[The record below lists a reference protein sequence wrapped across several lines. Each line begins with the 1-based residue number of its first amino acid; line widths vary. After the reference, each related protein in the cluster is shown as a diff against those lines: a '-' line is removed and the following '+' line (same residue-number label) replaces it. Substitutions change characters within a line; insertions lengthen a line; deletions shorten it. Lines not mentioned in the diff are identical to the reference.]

1 MTVPKTVVVTYPGFD
16 AADPQT
22 AGILREHGF
31 AIRFAPRTVERTAD
45 DVVELMEG
53 ATAGIISTDPFDA
66 TVFARCPDLRVL
78 ARIGV
83 GLDTVDVDAAT
94 GAGVAVTITPDVNIA
109 TVADHTLALM
119 LACCRRLLENDRSTR
134 DGSWDRGGAL
144 NGTDLTGATVGIVG
158 LGAIGL
164 AVARRL
170 AGFEVTL
177 LGTDVAGVSSELVER
192 VDLDELLR
200 RADIV
205 TLHVPLTPATR
216 GLIGARELGL
226 MRSHA
231 ILVNTSRGGVVDEQA
246 LATVLRESRLASA
259 GLDVFAREPPI
270 GSPLLELE
278 RVVISPHM
286 AGISVRT
293 QQVML
298 TMAVAAVID
307 VVDGREPAGLVNLD
321 ALSAQRE
328 PAL

>member
-1 MTVPKTVVVTYPGFD
+1 MSVPKIVVVTYPGFD
-16 AADPQT
+16 SADPQT
-22 AGILREHGF
+22 AGILRERGF

-83 GLDTVDVDAAT
+83 GLDTVDIDAAT

-119 LACCRRLLENDRSTR
+119 LACCRRVLENDRSTR
-134 DGSWDRGGAL
+134 SGSWDRGGAL
-144 NGTDLTGATVGIVG
+144 NGTDLTGATVGIIG

-177 LGTDVAGVSSELVER
+177 LGTDVPGVSSELVER
-192 VDLDELLR
+192 VDLDDLLR

-226 MRSHA
+226 MPSHA

-270 GSPLLELE
+270 GSPLLEFE
-278 RVVISPHM
+278 RVVVSPHI